1 MPTTRFEF
9 VAGRLCLDFVNTLY
23 NRNRNAP
30 DDHLHDYASLVEWSQ
45 LAGTL
50 ARGASH
56 RLLVRADSATGR
68 AALQRARRLREA
80 VAHLV
85 LGDNTA
91 DHLAALNR
99 ELVAAGAT
107 TMRIRSTTSGLR
119 WTWDPRVLAGVL
131 APVALS
137 AAELLSTPHA
147 LARVHVCESDDG
159 CGWLFPDETRA
170 GTRRWCDMRTCGNR
184 AKAKRH
190 YARVRNRSPRR

>member
-1 MPTTRFEF
+1 MNIVDINAKDGRHF
-9 VAGRLCLDFVNTLY
+9 VIRSTK
-23 NRNRNAP
+23 RNSSR
-30 DDHLHDYASLVEWSQ
+30 
-45 LAGTL
+45 GF
-50 ARGASH
+50 ARH
-56 RLLVRADSATGR
+56 
-68 AALQRARRLREA
+68 
-80 VAHLV
+80 
-85 LGDNTA
+85 NTA

-107 TMRIRSTTSGLR
+107 TMRVRSTTSGLR